1 MRYKNML
8 INENVLQDENKMKN
22 ILTSAIVAELCDL
35 VKNQICEQYENDCSL
50 CPLNT
55 KILTNDGKKVNE
67 ICAIIYLQSLQSGEI
82 IK

>member
-1 MRYKNML
+1 ML
-8 INENVLQDENKMKN
+8 INENVLQDENKIKN
-22 ILTSAIVAELCDL
+22 VLTSAIVAELCDL
-35 VKNQICEQYENDCSL
+35 VKKQICEQYENDCKI

-67 ICAIIYLQSLQSGEI
+67 MCAIFYLQSLQSGEI